1 MQSNNSPLH
10 QVLKE
15 YINITIILHLSPD
28 QSSYATHTFY
38 SNLSRILVWFVT
50 KGDSYMPCKAMALST
65 KYICG
70 GTEYVDNVKEML
82 PFWQDV

>member
-50 KGDSYMPCKAMALST
+50 KGDSYMPCKAMALSPKLRAKADDLLT
-65 KYICG
+65 MKKFQLAP
-70 GTEYVDNVKEML
+70 N
-82 PFWQDV
+82 PQ